1 MTTDPDGSLTAVPAR
16 DRGLPPTRESAV
28 TEVDQ
33 PDEVAAPTRETGHTA
48 VDEVLRRLDDL
59 ETLPVSEHVAV
70 FEEVLTGLRSALAG
84 AGEPADTSA

>member
-1 MTTDPDGSLTAVPAR
+1 MTELEQSH
-16 DRGLPPTRESAV
+16 
-28 TEVDQ
+28 
-33 PDEVAAPTRETGHTA
+33 EVAGPTAPTATGHPA

-84 AGEPADTSA
+84 AGERSDSSA

>member
-1 MTTDPDGSLTAVPAR
+1 MTELEQSHEA
-16 DRGLPPTRESAV
+16 
-28 TEVDQ
+28 
-33 PDEVAAPTRETGHTA
+33 AAPTAPTATGQRA
-48 VDEVLRRLDDL
+48 VDQVLRRLDDL